1 MGKHRSPRRYSPE
14 FKRDAVAL
22 LHSSGRPIKEVAM
35 ELGVSDTTLGAWSR
49 AEANT
54 LPGSEENKAQ
64 KIEATSLR
72 KRIRELLQEIDIL
85 KRFTSYWVSEQ
96 AR

>member
-35 ELGVSDTTLGAWSR
+35 ELGVSDSALGAWSR
-49 AEANT
+49 AEANA
-54 LPGSEENKAQ
+54 LPGSEEDKAE
-64 KIEATSLR
+64 KKEAASLR
-72 KRIRELLQEIDIL
+72 KRIKELEQEIDIL
-85 KRFTSYWVSEQ
+85 KRFSTYWVTEQ

>member
-35 ELGVSDTTLGAWSR
+35 ELGVSDTTL
-49 AEANT
+49 
-54 LPGSEENKAQ
+54 
-64 KIEATSLR
+64 
-72 KRIRELLQEIDIL
+72 
-85 KRFTSYWVSEQ
+85 
-96 AR
+96 